1 MSYNDV
7 LNKLLLNLDTD
18 AVECLIELWMQG
30 QEIDFIRKGN
40 MQYKIT
46 NGCVPNIM
54 FYPSKHKLMIQV
66 DGKNYIQTASA
77 DALIGAIKGTLP
89 FRKEKA

>member
-7 LNKLLLNLDTD
+7 LNKILLNPDEST
-18 AVECLIELWMQG
+18 VEYLIELWMQG
-30 QEIDFIRKGN
+30 HELTFIRKGD

-66 DGKNYIQTASA
+66 DGKNYLQTASA
-77 DALIGAIKGTLP
+77 DALIGAIKGTLA
-89 FRKEKA
+89 FRKEQA